1 VETESLVNCID
12 GMFVHEK
19 SRLDVLVSLT
29 GTRSRDFGIVFNL
42 FFVRCARTLLCVCSC
57 TLTTNFIS
65 SLFVMSLLLS
75 SSSSR
80 IDVRTTVKL
89 RVAFEQATEETEE
102 TSAKVLASLGK
113 IEEIL
118 RARSKEATTDEL
130 RSIERLLME
139 AELCQML
146 DRKREELEERERE
159 VAMEEERHREG
170 VKAVLELK
178 NKLKKEAVV
187 AENNSGDARRKG
199 GDDDDDMK
207 LGDVVEEKDVLKAV
221 SKKKEKSLDDFL
233 NEEEEEENNDDES
246 ASTAKT
252 KYGEAARLKFEKQKK
267 ELLEKQRLAYEKAFR
282 KR

>member
-1 VETESLVNCID
+1 
-12 GMFVHEK
+12 
-19 SRLDVLVSLT
+19 
-29 GTRSRDFGIVFNL
+29 
-42 FFVRCARTLLCVCSC
+42 
-57 TLTTNFIS
+57 
-65 SLFVMSLLLS
+65 MSLLLS

-102 TSAKVLASLGK
+102 TSAKILASLGK

-118 RARSKEATTDEL
+118 LARSKEATTDEL

-187 AENNSGDARRKG
+187 AENNSGDARK

>member
-1 VETESLVNCID
+1 
-12 GMFVHEK
+12 M
-19 SRLDVLVSLT
+19 
-29 GTRSRDFGIVFNL
+29 
-42 FFVRCARTLLCVCSC
+42 RTA
-57 TLTTNFIS
+57 
-65 SLFVMSLLLS
+65 
-75 SSSSR
+75 
-80 IDVRTTVKL
+80 VKL

-102 TSAKVLASLGK
+102 MSAKVLASLDK

-118 RARSKEATTDEL
+118 RSRGKETTTTKTDENV
-130 RSIERLLME
+130 SIERLLME

-187 AENNSGDARRKG
+187 AENNSGDARKR
-199 GDDDDDMK
+199 DDNDDDMK

>member
-1 VETESLVNCID
+1 
-12 GMFVHEK
+12 M
-19 SRLDVLVSLT
+19 
-29 GTRSRDFGIVFNL
+29 
-42 FFVRCARTLLCVCSC
+42 RTA
-57 TLTTNFIS
+57 
-65 SLFVMSLLLS
+65 
-75 SSSSR
+75 
-80 IDVRTTVKL
+80 VKL
-89 RVAFEQATEETEE
+89 RVAFERATEETEE

-118 RARSKEATTDEL
+118 RARSKETTTTKTDESV
-130 RSIERLLME
+130 SIERLLME

-187 AENNSGDARRKG
+187 AENNSGDARKR
-199 GDDDDDMK
+199 DEDDDDMK

>member
-1 VETESLVNCID
+1 
-12 GMFVHEK
+12 M
-19 SRLDVLVSLT
+19 
-29 GTRSRDFGIVFNL
+29 
-42 FFVRCARTLLCVCSC
+42 RTA
-57 TLTTNFIS
+57 
-65 SLFVMSLLLS
+65 
-75 SSSSR
+75 
-80 IDVRTTVKL
+80 VKL

-102 TSAKVLASLGK
+102 MSAKVLASLDK

-118 RARSKEATTDEL
+118 RARGKETTTTKTDENV
-130 RSIERLLME
+130 SIERLLME

>member
-1 VETESLVNCID
+1 
-12 GMFVHEK
+12 M
-19 SRLDVLVSLT
+19 
-29 GTRSRDFGIVFNL
+29 
-42 FFVRCARTLLCVCSC
+42 RTA
-57 TLTTNFIS
+57 
-65 SLFVMSLLLS
+65 
-75 SSSSR
+75 
-80 IDVRTTVKL
+80 VKL
-89 RVAFEQATEETEE
+89 RVAFERATEETEE
-102 TSAKVLASLGK
+102 TSAKILASLGK

-118 RARSKEATTDEL
+118 RARGKEATTTKTDESV
-130 RSIERLLME
+130 SIERLLME

-187 AENNSGDARRKG
+187 AENNSGDARKRE
-199 GDDDDDMK
+199 DDHDDMQ

-233 NEEEEEENNDDES
+233 NEEENNDDES

>member
-1 VETESLVNCID
+1 
-12 GMFVHEK
+12 M
-19 SRLDVLVSLT
+19 
-29 GTRSRDFGIVFNL
+29 
-42 FFVRCARTLLCVCSC
+42 RTA
-57 TLTTNFIS
+57 
-65 SLFVMSLLLS
+65 
-75 SSSSR
+75 
-80 IDVRTTVKL
+80 VKL
-89 RVAFEQATEETEE
+89 RVAFERATEETEE
-102 TSAKVLASLGK
+102 TSAKILASLGK

-118 RARSKEATTDEL
+118 RARGKEATTTKTDESV
-130 RSIERLLME
+130 SIERLLME

-187 AENNSGDARRKG
+187 AENNSGDARKRD
-199 GDDDDDMK
+199 DDDDDMK